1 MRLSSPFDVTEF
13 TKTVTSQISHTEIP
27 KKNISKTKVN
37 SKIVALLS
45 VLNYHKI
52 NWTNIEGPN
61 SCN

>member
-37 SKIVALLS
+37 SKNVALLS

-52 NWTNIEGPN
+52 N
-61 SCN
+61 